1 MGYPITK
8 RYMSVQLEITA
19 FHLVVD
25 TVADAV
31 DVKHQSLRFGGL
43 ARCPYKVAGPSHD
56 AAYGSTSSNIA
67 LQKVATSIASP
78 QGSNKVD

>member
-1 MGYPITK
+1 MGYSITM

-19 FHLVVD
+19 FHRVVD
-25 TVADAV
+25 TVADVV
-31 DVKHQSLRFGGL
+31 DVKRQSLRFGRL
-43 ARCPYKVAGPSHD
+43 ARRPYKVAGPSHD
-56 AAYGSTSSNIA
+56 APYGSTSSNIA